1 MWDNAC
7 LKMNGEFLFYNLD
20 NDNIYVCVKQI
31 QMNEQR
37 VTSDIQFIQYLKR
50 FSFSKSFRLIVNISE
65 LVNYYLLCMNLTYMV
80 EFFYM
85 RKCLPFT

>member
-1 MWDNAC
+1 
-7 LKMNGEFLFYNLD
+7 MNGQMIFYNLD

-37 VTSDIQFIQYLKR
+37 VTSDIRFIQYLKR
-50 FSFSKSFRLIVNISE
+50 STFNGSFRLIVNISE
-65 LVNYYLLCMNLTYMV
+65 LVNFIMDSCMNLTYMV
-80 EFFYM
+80 EFLYM

>member
-1 MWDNAC
+1 
-7 LKMNGEFLFYNLD
+7 MNGEFLFYNLD

-50 FSFSKSFRLIVNISE
+50 FSFSKTFRLIVNISE

-80 EFFYM
+80 EFFCM
-85 RKCLPFT
+85 RKYLPFS

>member
-1 MWDNAC
+1 
-7 LKMNGEFLFYNLD
+7 MNGEFLFYDLD

-50 FSFSKSFRLIVNISE
+50 FSFNGSFRLIVNIS
-65 LVNYYLLCMNLTYMV
+65 
-80 EFFYM
+80 
-85 RKCLPFT
+85 

>member
-1 MWDNAC
+1 
-7 LKMNGEFLFYNLD
+7 MNGEFLFYNLD

-37 VTSDIQFIQYLKR
+37 VTSDIQIIQYLKR

-85 RKCLPFT
+85 RKVYLLPNCKVIEV

>member
-1 MWDNAC
+1 
-7 LKMNGEFLFYNLD
+7 MNGEFLFYNLD

-31 QMNEQR
+31 QMNER
-37 VTSDIQFIQYLKR
+37 VTSDIQIIQYLKR

-80 EFFYM
+80 EFLYM

>member
-1 MWDNAC
+1 
-7 LKMNGEFLFYNLD
+7 MNGEFLFYNLD
-20 NDNIYVCVKQI
+20 NDSIYVCVKQI